1 MTKCLIKSKLFYF
14 LIQKLNLHVHQLFLL
29 DMFLLFPGFHVF
41 GDSTDIFSI
50 IISDTSFNSSISSV
64 DNSDL
69 GVIYPVITETPLSL
83 FKSILTNFSPHAS
96 AKVLIKYP
104 FPDPEGPFIIHI
116 IFALT
121 AKRRKIAASL

>member
-41 GDSTDIFSI
+41 GDSIDIFSI
-50 IISDTSFNSSISSV
+50 IISDNSGISMTLLNTSFNSSISSF

-83 FKSILTNFSPHAS
+83 FKSILTNFCMLLQ
-96 AKVLIKYP
+96 KFLLNILFLIQKGHLLY
-104 FPDPEGPFIIHI
+104 I
-116 IFALT
+116 LY
-121 AKRRKIAASL
+121 LL

>member
-50 IISDTSFNSSISSV
+50 IISDNSGISMTLLNTSFNSSISSV

-83 FKSILTNFSPHAS
+83 FKSILTNFCMLLQ
-96 AKVLIKYP
+96 KFLLNIL
-104 FPDPEGPFIIHI
+104 F
-116 IFALT
+116 LT
-121 AKRRKIAASL
+121 QKDHLLYILYLL

>member
-83 FKSILTNFSPHAS
+83 FKSILTNFCMLLQKFLLNILFLTQKDH
-96 AKVLIKYP
+96 LLY
-104 FPDPEGPFIIHI
+104 
-116 IFALT
+116 IFNL
-121 AKRRKIAASL
+121 L

>member
-1 MTKCLIKSKLFYF
+1 
-14 LIQKLNLHVHQLFLL
+14 
-29 DMFLLFPGFHVF
+29 MFLLFPGFHVF

-50 IISDTSFNSSISSV
+50 IISDNSGISMTLLNTSFNSSISSI

-69 GVIYPVITETPLSL
+69 GNLS
-83 FKSILTNFSPHAS
+83 F
-96 AKVLIKYP
+96 AKVFIKYP

>member
-1 MTKCLIKSKLFYF
+1 M
-14 LIQKLNLHVHQLFLL
+14 
-29 DMFLLFPGFHVF
+29 F
-41 GDSTDIFSI
+41 GDFTDIFSI
-50 IISDTSFNSSISSV
+50 IISDNSGISMTLLNTSFNSSISSI

-69 GVIYPVITETPLSL
+69 GVICPVITETPLSL
-83 FKSILTNFSPHAS
+83 FKSILTNFSPHPS

-116 IFALT
+116 IFAFT

>member
-1 MTKCLIKSKLFYF
+1 
-14 LIQKLNLHVHQLFLL
+14 
-29 DMFLLFPGFHVF
+29 MFLLFPGFHVF

-83 FKSILTNFSPHAS
+83 FKSILTNFCMLLQ
-96 AKVLIKYP
+96 KFLLNIL
-104 FPDPEGPFIIHI
+104 F
-116 IFALT
+116 LT
-121 AKRRKIAASL
+121 QKDHLLYILYLL